1 VEEKPAGAAA
11 VLLQRAQRS
20 GGPYVP
26 RRSDTWRITWTASF
40 RVRQLRVAVL
50 VYFRNCC
57 SISQCGTIKN
67 MVWRAQ
73 WDSVRKVPQRLYIF
87 NFNVGL

>member
-26 RRSDTWRITWTASF
+26 RRSDTWRIT
-40 RVRQLRVAVL
+40 
-50 VYFRNCC
+50 
-57 SISQCGTIKN
+57 
-67 MVWRAQ
+67 
-73 WDSVRKVPQRLYIF
+73 
-87 NFNVGL
+87 